1 MVKKRIKVRIESK
14 ARPMRRK
21 VDHECVYED
30 IRQGFRV
37 CDIAR
42 KHKLT
47 RDAVYKIKYKMQEM
61 EQKGVTRD

>member
-1 MVKKRIKVRIESK
+1 MTKKRIKVSVETR

-21 VDHECVYED
+21 ADHEEVFED

-47 RDAVYKIKYKMQEM
+47 RDAVYKIKYKMQAI
-61 EQKGVTRD
+61 EQGVSHV